1 MKIYL
6 DNCCYNRPYDSQSQ
20 LRIAMESQAKLKI
33 QNMIMHGEV
42 DLVSSFAVAYEQS
55 KNPYQERRDSIVDF
69 IKQYGNEIVD
79 SDKIEEIEELAQPI
93 IETGIKTLDAYHI
106 ACAIYAGCDYMLSVD
121 DRLLKYQN
129 DEIHLMNPID
139 FIRNWREE

>member
-1 MKIYL
+1 V
-6 DNCCYNRPYDSQSQ
+6 
-20 LRIAMESQAKLKI
+20 LK
-33 QNMIMHGEV
+33 
-42 DLVSSFAVAYEQS
+42 
-55 KNPYQERRDSIVDF
+55 PCSIVDF

-79 SDKIEEIEELAQPI
+79 SDKIKEIEELAQPI

>member
-1 MKIYL
+1 M
-6 DNCCYNRPYDSQSQ
+6 
-20 LRIAMESQAKLKI
+20 
-33 QNMIMHGEV
+33 
-42 DLVSSFAVAYEQS
+42 
-55 KNPYQERRDSIVDF
+55 
-69 IKQYGNEIVD
+69 
-79 SDKIEEIEELAQPI
+79 AQPI